1 MLITKRHQYAL
12 RAIFEL
18 GKRYERG
25 PIKIA
30 QIAHAQS
37 IPERFLENILAEL
50 KKGGFVKSKRG
61 FNGGYELIPRPDR
74 FLVGDLMRF
83 LIRDLKPVECMAP
96 VPEADCPFQGKC
108 AFFPMWR
115 QVKDAIFKVYD
126 ATSIQDLIDCEFED
140 GRYPLNGGHLT
151 SKPLAVSK
159 PSQQ

>member
-18 GKRYERG
+18 GKRYNGG
-25 PIKIA
+25 PIKIT
-30 QIAHAQS
+30 QIAHAQA
-37 IPERFLENILAEL
+37 IPERFLENIMAEL

-61 FNGGYELIPRPDR
+61 LNGGYELIPRPDR

-83 LIRDLKPVECMAP
+83 LTRDLKPVECMAP
-96 VPEADCPFQGKC
+96 IPEADCPFQGKC

-126 ATSIQDLIDCEFED
+126 ATSIQDLIDYEVED
-140 GRYPLNGGHLT
+140 GRYPLIKDHPASN
-151 SKPLAVSK
+151 PLAARK
-159 PSQQ
+159 P

>member
-18 GKRYERG
+18 GKRYNGG
-25 PIKIA
+25 PIKIT
-30 QIAHAQS
+30 QIAHAQA
-37 IPERFLENILAEL
+37 IPERFLENIMAEL

-61 FNGGYELIPRPDR
+61 LNGGYELIPRPDR

-83 LIRDLKPVECMAP
+83 LTRDLKPVECMAP

-115 QVKDAIFKVYD
+115 KVKDAIFKVYD
-126 ATSIQDLIDCEFED
+126 ATSIQELIDCETED
-140 GRYPLNGGHLT
+140 GRYPLTKNQPASH
-151 SKPLAVSK
+151 PLAAKKS
-159 PSQQ
+159 